1 MVRHG
6 SLGLPEFDFTLT
18 GIPPKTPILINIHL
32 TAVNA
37 LLRSST
43 SKEDRVKYLQL
54 QKQLLAEAAELER
67 ENKT

>member
-6 SLGLPEFDFTLT
+6 SLELPEFDITLS
-18 GIPPKTPILINIHL
+18 GIPPKGPLVTNIWL
-32 TAVNA
+32 SAVNV
-37 LLRSST
+37 LLRCSP